1 MFDDTDNFVFGDPQD
16 QSDFWELQNQP
27 DNCAVASELSIM
39 HQFGINLTQDQA
51 NYISA
56 ENGWY
61 HPGGGTT
68 PDDVGNM
75 MTMYNIPNHTRV
87 NATAADLARELQQ
100 GHGVIVGV
108 NNEDLYD
115 YGPLQNL
122 FNAVKDDLGFSSA
135 NHAVVVTGID
145 ASDPEH
151 PMVVLNDPG
160 HPDGQGATYP
170 LDQFMDAWQNSDFYY
185 TATDQAIPHN
195 DLNSI
200 EQIDFSKWLGVI
212 SGAIVGAGTWI
223 GTGDLSTA
231 GTVGLATA
239 NYVENFFADPDSIR
253 MV

>member
-1 MFDDTDNFVFGDPQD
+1 MIDYSENLIFGHPQD
-16 QSDFWELQNQP
+16 QSDYWELQNQP
-27 DNCAVASELSIM
+27 DNCAVMSELSIM
-39 HQFGINLTQDQA
+39 HQFGVDLTQDQA

-56 ENGWY
+56 EHGWY

-68 PDDVGNM
+68 PDDIGNM
-75 MTMYNIPNHTRV
+75 MSLYNIPNHTRV

-115 YGPLQNL
+115 YGPIRNL
-122 FNAVKDDLGFSSA
+122 FNAIKDDLGISSA

-151 PMVVLNDPG
+151 PMVILNDPG
-160 HPDGQGATYP
+160 HPGGQGAAYP

-185 TATDQAIPHN
+185 TATDQAIPQN
-195 DLNSI
+195 DVESI
-200 EQIDFSKWLGVI
+200 ERIDFSKWLGAI
-212 SGAIVGAGTWI
+212 SGVAMGIRTLI
-223 GTGDLSTA
+223 ETGDIYTA
-231 GTVGLATA
+231 GAVGVLTA
-239 NYVENFFADPDSIR
+239 NFVESYFTDTDAIR